1 VVVKRTMTGRWLF
14 AAVALLTL
22 VSQVAAASHIPALDD
37 EPVSKCHD
45 GSKHFCAEVVPDDAG
60 PCALCQAGTGS
71 VAFSLVT
78 LSESCAFAESV
89 RVIDEAGPRSA
100 LKFSPASPRAPPI
113 G

>member
-1 VVVKRTMTGRWLF
+1 MAGRWLF

-22 VSQVAAASHIPALDD
+22 VSQAAAVSHIPALDD
-37 EPVSKCHD
+37 EPVSKCTD

-71 VAFSLVT
+71 IAFSLVT
-78 LSESCAFAESV
+78 VSEECAFAESV
-89 RVIDEAGPRSA
+89 PVIDAAGPRSSF
-100 LKFSPASPRAPPI
+100 KFSPASPRAPPV

>member
-1 VVVKRTMTGRWLF
+1 MAGRWLF

-37 EPVSKCHD
+37 EPVSRCTD

-60 PCALCQAGTGS
+60 PCALCQAGAGS

-78 LSESCAFAESV
+78 VFEARALAEPV
-89 RVIDEAGPRSA
+89 PVTDEAGPRSSF
-100 LKFSPASPRAPPI
+100 KFSPASPRAPPV